1 MVLRD
6 LKYTLRQF
14 RKSPGFALT
23 VVLMLALGIG
33 ANTAVFSVVDAV
45 MLRPLP
51 YVQPQRLVQVESFEN
66 STGMG
71 SNVSYPDFFD
81 WRSRNRS
88 FSHLVSYHDNSFTL
102 TGVQRAVH
110 LDGEIVSWDLLPMLG
125 IHPELGRGFVP
136 DEEKK
141 GTRVILISH
150 SLWESQFAGD
160 KSVVGRAINLSG
172 QQYTVIGVMPASFC
186 FPVEEPHNSF
196 WTTLAIDDDSL
207 TNRGSHFF
215 SVMGRLKDGVTFEQA
230 NQDMKSIAAQLAQAY
245 PDTNTRHPSAEVIS
259 ELESLLGDTRTFLF
273 VVLSGVALVLLIA
286 CGNIANLQLARVRDR
301 QREIAVRAALGA
313 GRAGIIRQLLVE
325 NLVLGLAG
333 GAAGCGLAYFAT
345 PAILRL
351 IGDSVPRAAD
361 AGVDLRV
368 LGFALF
374 ASLLSALIFGLVP
387 AVTAS
392 KTDLASTLQQ
402 SSRSSVS
409 GGDWLRKSVTVAQV
423 AFGIVLTAAAGL
435 LISSFIKLRHTDE
448 GFNPANVLTLTF
460 ETPDSAYKD
469 TRPEFYRR
477 YFERLRALPGVQ
489 SAAGAVMLPMTDD
502 LAHISF
508 ENPEQPVA
516 KGRRP
521 ASELAP
527 ISDGFFHAMQV
538 PFIKGRDFNDADNLQ
553 STQVMIV
560 NQAFAQKYFPG
571 EEPIGK
577 KLKPGAGN
585 GDPGGP
591 PWRQI
596 VGIVGNVRHSA
607 TQREMEPVMYL
618 PANQLPGWCCL
629 RSVVRTSVDPL
640 SLEPSVRQ
648 LVASMDSNIPVT
660 EVRTMPE
667 LLSLQLAEPR
677 FAMVLLGSFAA
688 LALILTVIGLY
699 GVMAYSVARRTREI
713 GLRLALGAQRA
724 VVLRMVLRDA
734 ALLVGSGIA
743 IGLVGAFLTGPVL
756 AKMLFGAGP
765 RDPFIL
771 SVVCAGVALAGMV
784 AAYVPALRAASIEPM
799 QALRTE

>member
-1 MVLRD
+1 MLADLR
-6 LKYTLRQF
+6 YAIRQL

-88 FSHLVSYHDNSFTL
+88 FSHLVSYHDTSFTL
-102 TGVQRAVH
+102 TGVQRALH
-110 LDGEIVSWDLLPMLG
+110 LDGEIVSWDLLPMLD
-125 IHPELGRGFVP
+125 IRPELGRGFIP
-136 DEEKK
+136 NEEKK
-141 GTRVILISH
+141 GSRVVLISH

-160 KSVVGRAINLSG
+160 KSVVGRAIDLSG
-172 QQYTVIGVMPASFC
+172 EQFTVIGVMPASFR
-186 FPVEEPHNSF
+186 FPVEAPHNSF
-196 WTTLAIDDDSL
+196 WTTLAIDDDNL

-215 SVMGRLKDGVTFEQA
+215 SVMGRLKDGVTMEQA
-230 NQDMKSIAAQLAQAY
+230 NQDVKAIAAQLAKAY
-245 PDTNTRHPSAEVIS
+245 PDTNTKHSSAVVIS
-259 ELESLLGDTRTFLF
+259 ELDSLLGDTRTFLL
-273 VVLSGVALVLLIA
+273 VVLGSVALVLLIA

-313 GRAGIIRQLLVE
+313 GRAGIVRQLLVE
-325 NLVLGLAG
+325 SLVLGLGG
-333 GAAGCGLAYFAT
+333 GAFGCALAYAAT
-345 PAILRL
+345 PAILHL
-351 IGDSVPRAAD
+351 IGDNVPRAAD

-368 LGFALF
+368 LAFAF
-374 ASLLSALIFGLVP
+374 SVSVLSALVFGLVP

-392 KTDLASTLQQ
+392 KTDLVSTLQQ
-402 SSRSSVS
+402 GSRSSVS
-409 GGDWLRKSVTVAQV
+409 GSDWLRKSVTVAQV
-423 AFGIVLTAAAGL
+423 AFGIVLTAGAAL
-435 LISSFIKLRHTDE
+435 LVSSYFKLTHTDE
-448 GFNPANVLTLTF
+448 GFNPSNVLTYNF

-477 YFERLRALPGVQ
+477 YFERLRAMPGVQ
-489 SAAGAVMLPMTDD
+489 SAAGAMMLPMTDD

-521 ASELAP
+521 GAELTP
-527 ISDGFFHAMQV
+527 ISDGFFRAMQV
-538 PFIKGRDFNDADNLQ
+538 PFVEGRDFNDADNMQ
-553 STQVMIV
+553 SPQVMIV
-560 NQAFAQKYFPG
+560 NQAFAQRYFAG

-585 GDPGGP
+585 GTPDGP

-596 VGIVGNVRHSA
+596 VGVVGNVRHFA

-618 PANQLPGWCCL
+618 PASQLPNWCCL
-629 RSVVRTSVDPL
+629 RTVVRASVDPL

-667 LLSLQLAEPR
+667 LLSLQLALPR

-688 LALILTVIGLY
+688 LALLLTVIGLY

-724 VVLRMVLRDA
+724 VVLRMVLGDA
-734 ALLVGSGIA
+734 AMLVGSGIA
-743 IGLVGAFLTGPVL
+743 IGLVGALLSGPIL

-771 SVVCAGVALAGMV
+771 AEVCAGVALAGMV
-784 AAYVPALRAASIEPM
+784 AAYLPALRAASIEPM

>member
-1 MVLRD
+1 VRD
-6 LKYTLRQF
+6 LRYALRQL

-301 QREIAVRAALGA
+301 QREIAVRAALG
-313 GRAGIIRQLLVE
+313 
-325 NLVLGLAG
+325 
-333 GAAGCGLAYFAT
+333 
-345 PAILRL
+345 
-351 IGDSVPRAAD
+351 AD

-688 LALILTVIGLY
+688 LALLLTVIGLY